1 MALVS
6 TSRRQVSEVVKTV
19 VPFQHDYGIDYSY
32 ARVNAQGT
40 LDINPIGTILIY
52 NGTSTD
58 WEVYVAQTI
67 ATEAAKSQAANEL
80 PNQAIM
86 CITVGTGEGVGK
98 NEANVTLTASDQEFT
113 VIYRGPAGIS
123 QSAIDANGANAG
135 ALTAAFLQFEK
146 QGLASVADS
155 TVVVPSFVL

>member
-1 MALVS
+1 MVQTA
-6 TSRRQVSEVVKTV
+6 TTRRQVSEVVKTV
-19 VPFQHDYGIDYSY
+19 VPFQHDYGVDYSY

-40 LDINPIGTILIY
+40 LSINPIGTILIY

-98 NEANVTLTASDQEFT
+98 NEANITLNTSDQEFT

-123 QSAIDANGANAG
+123 QSAIDANTASAG
-135 ALTAAFLQFEK
+135 ELALAFLQFEK